1 MDDLSNAAGLDFRAI
16 LDAAPDGMVLV
27 ETDGRILLANQE
39 MEALFGYSRE
49 ELIGQPVEMLVPRA
63 SRQGHPELRDSY
75 MQESQARGMAGGRIL
90 SGLRK
95 DGTPLPI
102 SISLSVTHAGA
113 KEVVLATVRDLTVQ
127 ARETA
132 ELRRQ
137 TLESTL
143 LLRAADIAAEAET
156 VNVALRGIIDAVCAA
171 TGWPIGHAYTVCPKN
186 PDTLLPGDHWCL
198 GESDA
203 YRKFRDLGKDQVFCC
218 GEGLPGRVLQS
229 GEVAWIE
236 DIEQDANFTRTNAAQ
251 AAGVRSAFAI
261 PVSLGGEVEGVL
273 EFFAAEVLPRDE
285 EFVQIMGKVGEQLS
299 RVFERSKAQR
309 EIVRREQLIESMIQ
323 NVPGAVYRYMDHG
336 EDSGGQI
343 MELMTE
349 EIESICGMPPAHFI
363 NHGVGRI
370 GKLICPNDQE
380 RVQQTVMAAMQSGDA
395 FDIEY
400 QVIHADGHLR
410 WVNSRGKCSVD
421 QTTGRTIVDGT
432 LFDVTERK
440 EAELTLKAAQ
450 LAAEQAN
457 IAKSAF
463 LANMSHELRTPLNAI
478 LGYSEMLMEEAE
490 DLEQDVFGPDLKKIK
505 QAGSHLLALIND
517 VLDLS
522 KIEAGKA
529 ELFGEEVNVSEL
541 LDEVT
546 ATVAPLVARNGNS
559 LKLVRDED
567 PGSVFQD
574 LTKLKQCLL
583 NLLSNAA
590 KFTHDG
596 EVTLRVGHQS
606 TPGGEMLVLSVA
618 DTGIGI
624 PADKMDSLFEE
635 FTQAD
640 VSTTRKYGGTGLGLT
655 ISRRFCRMLGGDITV
670 RSEPGQGSEFT
681 IAVPVALPGAERPAQ
696 PAAAVRDVATELAK
710 QTDAAPAPGQTILV
724 VDDDPEACEI
734 IERFLVRDGFDV
746 VTATSGEEGL
756 RLAHELRP
764 AAITLDVMM
773 PDMDGW
779 AVLRAIKADPHL
791 AEIPV
796 VMVTMVD
803 DKSRGYSLGATDY
816 LTKPVERDA
825 LVKALLRYRC
835 ERGSCPVMVVEDDAD
850 TRALLARTLQKDG
863 WAVNEAA
870 NGQEALEVMERQAP
884 GLVLLDL
891 MMPVMDGFQFLH
903 EMRQHEAW
911 QNIPV
916 IVVTAKD
923 LTPEDQQKLDGSVEQ
938 ILAKGAYGREQLIQ
952 NIRRLVASSGAA
964 AQ

>member
-1 MDDLSNAAGLDFRAI
+1 ML
-16 LDAAPDGMVLV
+16 LV

-39 MEALFGYSRE
+39 MEGLFGYSSD
-49 ELIGQPVEMLVPRA
+49 ELVGQPVEMLVPRQF
-63 SRQGHPELRDSY
+63 RQGHPGLRDGY
-75 MQESQARGMAGGRIL
+75 MQESRARGMAGGRIL
-90 SGLRK
+90 SGLCK
-95 DGTPLPI
+95 DGSALPV
-102 SISLSVTHAGA
+102 SISLSVVNAGA
-113 KEVVLATVRDLTVQ
+113 TPVVLATVRDLTVQ
-127 ARETA
+127 AREAA
-132 ELRRQ
+132 ELRRSN
-137 TLESTL
+137 LESTL
-143 LLRAADIAAEAET
+143 LLRAAEIAAEAET
-156 VNVALRGIIDAVCAA
+156 VDDALRGVIDAVCAA

-186 PDTLLPGDHWCL
+186 PDTLLPGEHWCL
-198 GESDA
+198 GKGDA

-236 DIEQDANFTRTNAAQ
+236 DIEQDDNFTRTEAAK
-251 AAGVRSAFAI
+251 AASVRSAFAI

-273 EFFAAEVLPRDE
+273 EFFAGEVLPRDE
-285 EFVQIMGKVGEQLS
+285 AFVQIMGKVGEQLG
-299 RVFERSKAQR
+299 RVFERSKTQREIAQR
-309 EIVRREQLIESMIQ
+309 EHLIESMIQ
-323 NVPGAVYRYMDHG
+323 NVPGAVYRYTNHG
-336 EDSGGQI
+336 AEGGGHI
-343 MELMTE
+343 TELMTE
-349 EIESICGMPPAHFI
+349 EIESICGLPPEHFV
-363 NHGVGRI
+363 NQGGGRI
-370 GKLICPNDQE
+370 TKLICPSDRE
-380 RVQQTVMAAMQSGDA
+380 RVQQTVLAAMQAGAA

-400 QVIHADGHLR
+400 RVIHTDGQLR
-410 WVNSRGKCSVD
+410 WVNSRGRCSMD
-421 QTTGRTIVDGT
+421 ETTGHSIVDGT

-440 EAELTLKAAQ
+440 EAELTLQAAQ
-450 LAAEQAN
+450 AAAEQAN

-490 DLEQDVFGPDLKKIK
+490 DLEQEIFLPDLKKIK

-529 ELFGEEVNVSEL
+529 ELFGEDIDVVEM

-546 ATVAPLVARNGNS
+546 ATVAPLVAKNGNR
-559 LKLVRDED
+559 LKLERDDEL
-567 PGSVFQD
+567 GMVFQD
-574 LTKLKQCLL
+574 LTKLKQCVL

-596 EVTLRVGHQS
+596 EVTLRAGRDS
-606 TPGGEMLVLSVA
+606 GSGKEMLVLRVA

-624 PADKMDSLFEE
+624 PADKLESLFEE

-640 VSTTRKYGGTGLGLT
+640 VSTTRKYGGTGLGLA

-681 IAVPVALPGAERPAQ
+681 ISVPVALPGAEVAEPRAEEKV
-696 PAAAVRDVATELAK
+696 AAVAT
-710 QTDAAPAPGQTILV
+710 QHDDAAPAPGRTILV

-746 VTATSGEEGL
+746 VTATTGEEGL
-756 RLAHELRP
+756 RLAHELQP

-779 AVLRAIKADPHL
+779 SVLRAVKADPHL

-816 LTKPVERDA
+816 LTKPVDRDA
-825 LVKALLRYRC
+825 LVKALKRYRC

-870 NGQEALEVMERQAP
+870 NGREALDLMERQAP
-884 GLVLLDL
+884 GLILLDL
-891 MMPVMDGFQFLH
+891 MMPVMDGFEFLH

-923 LTPEDQQKLDGSVEQ
+923 LTPEDQRKLNGSVEQ
-938 ILAKGAYGREQLIQ
+938 ILAKGSYGREQLIQ
-952 NIRRLVASSGAA
+952 NIRRLVAASGTAVNT
-964 AQ
+964 